1 MDTFTCPN
9 CSRQLPANKAV
20 RIPVVAS
27 IGLFVITLS
36 GVLFGKLCPECHSG
50 LVGLGVI
57 GGLFGLV
64 LLIVFAA
71 KWLWG

>member
-20 RIPVVAS
+20 HIPVVAS
-27 IGLFVITLS
+27 IGVFVIT
-36 GVLFGKLCPECHSG
+36 FGSVVFRKLCPDCQSEM
-50 LVGLGVI
+50 VGLGAI
-57 GGLFGLV
+57 GALIGTV
-64 LLIVFAA
+64 LLIVFGA